1 MYNAINW
8 FARNAVAANLLML
21 IIIAL
26 GSYAVF
32 FRTPLEVFPNIQ
44 LNVVNIDVTLRGATP
59 TDIEKSITIR
69 IEEAVQ
75 NLEGIEQIVSNSR
88 EGRASIRV
96 EVKPGYDER
105 ILMEDIKIRVD
116 AINTLPDQAENP
128 VVRLSDHTSEVISV
142 VVIADI
148 SETELRIIAE
158 QVRDELLRFDTLT
171 RVNLDAARPY
181 EISIEIPE
189 PVLREYDL
197 TLADI
202 ANAVRRSSIDLS
214 AGSIK
219 ARSGE
224 VLIRSVG
231 QAYNQ
236 QEFGDITIRTLS
248 DGARLKLRDIAI
260 IHDGFEEEQIE
271 TRFNG
276 RNAQLVEIYRVGD
289 QSAIE
294 VAETVKDYIQEAN
307 ARMPQ
312 GITLTYWKDRS
323 KVVRQ
328 RLSTLTT
335 SAIQGGLLVLL
346 LLTLFLR
353 PAVAFWVC
361 IGIPISFFGGLF
373 MMPILGVTLNVI
385 SLFAFILVLGIV
397 VDDAIVTGEN
407 IYRKGKEL
415 QDPLQASI
423 VGAQEVS
430 IPVTFG
436 ILTTVAAFVPL
447 LVIDGVRGQIFANIP
462 MVVIPVLLFSIV
474 ESKFILPAHLR
485 HLNYNT
491 DSSQDSKNVLFRLQ
505 EKIANGFESAI
516 LKYYRP
522 TLDFCLNHR
531 FLVIAVFTGIIIVV
545 ASIVFSGWT
554 KFVFFPRV
562 QSEVIRAQLT
572 MPTGSPFELTR
583 IQVKKIEA
591 VAYQLQEEY
600 RDADSDVS
608 VIKNILSTTGSS
620 GGAGGGK
627 PERGRV
633 WIELISPE
641 ERSVDV
647 TSSELAKQWRQGIGE
662 IPGAE
667 SLVFRSEL
675 ARGGNPI
682 EIQLAGNNLQLLQT
696 LAEDIKEKLG
706 QYPNV
711 FDIGDSLSE
720 GKEEFQLYIKPE
732 AETLGI
738 TLSDLANQVR
748 QAFFGFEVQR
758 IQRGREEVR
767 VMVRYPA
774 EQRKSLQTLNDM
786 IIRSPSGVEV
796 PFSEVVDLIP
806 ARSPT
811 VIKRIDRNRLISI
824 TADIDKEKANLSA
837 IKQELQTYLVQ
848 LMAPFP
854 EIEFTFEGE
863 AKEQRK
869 SLSSLVA
876 GFVFVFFIIYCLL
889 AIPFKSYSQPFIVLS
904 VFPFGVVGAI
914 MGHWIMGKNLSIM
927 SFMGILALTG
937 VVVNDSLVLVDYIN
951 KRRAEG
957 LPLFDAIRTAGVDR
971 FRPVLL
977 TSLTTFAGLT
987 PLLLDKSTQAQFL
1000 IPMAIS
1006 LGFGVLFATTIT
1018 LILVPI
1024 NYLILE
1030 SSKTWISETYT
1041 KLTKVPVTQSA
1052 TPATTTDPDKR
1063 HTDY

>member
-1 MYNAINW
+1 MHKAINW
-8 FARNAVAANLLML
+8 FARNSVAANLLML
-21 IIIAL
+21 VIIAL
-26 GSYAVF
+26 GSHAIL

-44 LNVVNIDVTLRGATP
+44 LNVVNVNVTLRGATP

-69 IEEAVQ
+69 IEEAIQ

-88 EGRASIRV
+88 EGSANIRV

-105 ILMEDIKIRVD
+105 VLMDDIKVRVD
-116 AINTLPDQAENP
+116 AINTLPDRAEKP
-128 VVRLSDHTSEVISV
+128 IVRLADHSREVISV
-142 VVIADI
+142 AVIADI
-148 SETELRIIAE
+148 SETELRIISE
-158 QVRDELLRFDTLT
+158 QVRDELLRFESLT

-189 PVLREYDL
+189 PILREYDL

-202 ANAVRRSSIDLS
+202 ANAVRLSSLDLS

-236 QEFGDITIRTLS
+236 QEFGDITIRTLA
-248 DGARLKLRDIAI
+248 DGARLKLEDIAI
-260 IHDGFEEEQIE
+260 IHDGFEEALIE

-276 RNAQLVEIYRVGD
+276 KNALLVEIHRVGE

-294 VAETVKDYIQEAN
+294 VAETVKTYIKEAN
-307 ARMPQ
+307 TRMPD
-312 GITLTYWKDRS
+312 GITLTYWRDHS
-323 KVVRQ
+323 KVVHQ
-328 RLSTLTT
+328 RLDTLTT

-361 IGIPISFFGGLF
+361 VGIPISFFGGLI
-373 MMPILGVTLNVI
+373 MMPLMGVTINVI

-407 IYRKGKEL
+407 IYRKRKEIK
-415 QDPLQASI
+415 DPVEAAI
-423 VGAQEVS
+423 IGTQEVS

-436 ILTTVAAFVPL
+436 ILTTVAAFIPL
-447 LVIDGVRGQIFANIP
+447 LFIDGVRGQIFANIP
-462 MVVIPVLLFSIV
+462 MVVIPVLLFSLV
-474 ESKFILPAHLR
+474 ESKLILPAHLR
-485 HLNYNT
+485 HLNYSADL
-491 DSSQDSKNVLFRLQ
+491 DSSSQTTKNPLFRLQ
-505 EKIANGFESAI
+505 EKIANGFETAI

-522 TLDFCLNHR
+522 TLEFCLSNR
-531 FLVIAVFTGIIIVV
+531 LLVIAIFTGIIIVV
-545 ASIVFSGWT
+545 GSVVFSGWT

-562 QSEVIRAQLT
+562 QSEVVRAQLT
-572 MPTGSPFELTR
+572 MPTGNPFEITR
-583 IQVKKIEA
+583 NQISKIEA
-591 VAYQLQEEY
+591 AAYQLQEKY
-600 RDADSDVS
+600 RDPDSGVS
-608 VIKNILSTTGSS
+608 LIKNILSTTGSS
-620 GGAGGGK
+620 GGVGRGK
-627 PERGRV
+627 PEHGRV
-633 WIELISPE
+633 LIELISPE
-641 ERSVDV
+641 ERVFDI
-647 TSSELAKQWRQGIGE
+647 SSTALAKQWRQEIGE

-667 SLVFRSEL
+667 SLLFRSEL
-675 ARGGNPI
+675 ARGGDPI
-682 EIQLAGNNLQLLQT
+682 DIQLSGNNLELLQI
-696 LAEDIKEKLG
+696 LAHSIKEKLG
-706 QYPNV
+706 DYPNV
-711 FDIGDSLSE
+711 FDISDSFSE
-720 GKEEFQLYIKPE
+720 GKEEFRLRIKPE

-738 TLSDLANQVR
+738 TLSDLASQVR

-758 IQRGREEVR
+758 IQRGRDEVR
-767 VMVRYPA
+767 VMVRYPE

-796 PFSEVVDLIP
+796 PFSEVVVLVPDQSP
-806 ARSPT
+806 A
-811 VIKRIDRNRLISI
+811 VIKRIDRNRLISV
-824 TADIDKEKANLSA
+824 TADIDKEKANLNA
-837 IKQELQTYLVQ
+837 IKTELEEFLNE
-848 LMAPFP
+848 LMSPYP
-854 EIEFTFEGE
+854 EIAFSFEGE

-869 SLSSLVA
+869 SLGSLIA
-876 GFVFVFFIIYCLL
+876 GFGFVFFIIYCLL
-889 AIPFKSYSQPFIVLS
+889 AIPFKSYSQPFVVLS
-904 VFPFGVVGAI
+904 VFPFGVVGAVI
-914 MGHWIMGKNLSIM
+914 GHWIMGKNLSIM

-957 LPLFDAIRTAGVDR
+957 FPLFDAIRTAGVDR
-971 FRPVLL
+971 FRPVML

-1006 LGFGVLFATTIT
+1006 LGFGVLFATSIT

-1030 SSKTWISETYT
+1030 STKIWISQTYE
-1041 KLTKVPVTQSA
+1041 KLKAGYQNQDTG
-1052 TPATTTDPDKR
+1052 R
-1063 HTDY
+1063 